1 MGRQQFVL
9 SSCVS
14 SRNHIDHF
22 YIYIADLSPN
32 AVGSVPA
39 SCPAVRPE
47 SCPPLAFKKSPLAPK
62 CLIEK
67 CPDKTNASLVTQ
79 PGAMMQEMLF
89 FGVRPKG

>member
-1 MGRQQFVL
+1 MFFLRVFPQETIL
-9 SSCVS
+9 TTS
-14 SRNHIDHF
+14 
-22 YIYIADLSPN
+22 IYIADLSPN